1 MKNFI
6 QIFFFIFFLFF
17 TKLLLADIEKGKWNF
32 VKENTYCYIGSL
44 PVDSDI
50 PKNKKR
56 GKAYI
61 LVSRINSNPDAVVQI
76 EAGYPYDLN
85 KIIEV
90 KIDKSL
96 YKFSSEKETPETAW
110 TDKDK
115 DVISAMKKGLE
126 LTVSGISLRGT
137 KTIDIYTLK
146 GFTLAYN
153 RLTKNC

>member
-1 MKNFI
+1 M
-6 QIFFFIFFLFF
+6 
-17 TKLLLADIEKGKWNF
+17 
-32 VKENTYCYIGSL
+32 